1 MKRQFIFA
9 ILAVLGF
16 AVFWIGCQDNL
27 ARITKV
33 VNEGAVVEQTR
44 ATALS
49 NIIDLS
55 RNEHP
60 DYGVCFSES
69 DYPTVDDDRVSL
81 GFIDSRKEFEV
92 TLRRLRYNTD
102 YHFRPY
108 VYDEQDVIYGE
119 VQSVII
125 NSTEGIIAYHNSITT
140 VDFTTA
146 DVNSSISGLGSLKCI
161 DFGLCYAIDATPTI
175 ESSTASLG
183 ELLNDTTFT
192 TTLTGLD
199 TWANYHVRAYG
210 MLDSTTII
218 YSDEWTF
225 NLSEPQLT
233 TGTVTVGTS
242 QSVTVSGSIDGLGV
256 QSVSDHGYCWSQN
269 ANPTTSDQ
277 TVSYGPAVST
287 GPIGKYI
294 NNLAIQTVYHVRAYA
309 VSGGQTYYG
318 DDVAFTIFAPAQLN
332 TGTVSTQSSTAALA
346 EGNIV
351 NNNIPLIEKGHC
363 WSTNPNPTIADFRTQ
378 LGPLNPNAQA
388 TIASQ
393 MNNLTTNQTYYVRA
407 YAQDSV
413 TVFYGDV
420 ETVNAVYFSVE
431 ILPQISA
438 SSDSILAQGNLIVDG
453 SVNITEYGHCWS
465 YGSGLPDTSDFRYS
479 LGPTNS
485 SQPNFTGYATGIA
498 ANSSLNFRAYATDGT
513 TIVYSDVMEYE
524 PVQFSVANGSI
535 QAAFNDSAICTAD
548 LNLTGF
554 TTITEYGH
562 CWVSGSGTPT
572 INSNRYILGPS
583 IQSVAGFTGYANGL
597 TAGAYTFRAYATD
610 GNAVA
615 YGENQ
620 AYTHTNSVTFTNE
633 DYSIDE
639 VGVLTA
645 TAQMVIQG
653 NVNVLEYGHCVSTNP
668 NPTIADQRTIYGT
681 ASTNQSVS
689 SIFNGLIHRPH
700 YVRPYAL
707 TETGVVYGNEV
718 NPTFQGTW
726 VPISDMPVARGRA
739 RAGTINEL
747 AYVFGGSGLNN
758 NLMQTREQYDP
769 ITDSWISNPDIPWGD
784 WPLIANTNESNLF
797 ILKSSGQLY
806 SVSGLQSQTNVWQ
819 FPYDWNNG
827 AMEFLNGA
835 VVISTGKEPGNGGQL
850 YNSSLEFNTITQV
863 WGNRPLFPGA
873 PRWKTASFVFG
884 SQMFFGGGTTW
895 NGIDGE
901 SQFDFWRYNP
911 STLSWAQI
919 TTPNRSYSQGTEH
932 LGYAYLISDG
942 GQYFARYLPDND
954 FWIENLAPLPN
965 SNNRSGI
972 IFFRIGN
979 FIYAGGGFIGS
990 TPQPA
995 MWKYSLQE

>member
-16 AVFWIGCQDNL
+16 AVFGIGCQDDL

-69 DYPTVDDDRVSL
+69 DYPTVDDDRIAL

-92 TLRRLRYNTD
+92 TLRRLRYNTE

-108 VYDEQDVIYGE
+108 VYDEQDVIYGD

-146 DVNSSISGLGSLKCI
+146 DINSSVSGLGSLKCI

-199 TWANYHVRAYG
+199 TWANYYVRAYG

-277 TVSYGPAVST
+277 TVSYGPAVSI

-351 NNNIPLIEKGHC
+351 NNNIPIIEKGHC
-363 WSTNPNPTIADFRTQ
+363 WSTNPNPTIADFKTQ
-378 LGPLNPNAQA
+378 LGQQNPN
-388 TIASQ
+388 TNGVLNSQ

-420 ETVNAVYFSVE
+420 ETVNAVYFSVSTNSVQT
-431 ILPQISA
+431 LSN
-438 SSDSILAQGNLIVDG
+438 DSIEVFGSLVVDG
-453 SVNITEYGHCWS
+453 QVNVAEYGHCWVT
-465 YGSGLPDTSDFRYS
+465 GTGTPTISDNRYI
-479 LGPTNS
+479 LGPTTNS
-485 SQPNFTGYATGIA
+485 ISGFSAEIGGFQGGETYTI
-498 ANSSLNFRAYATDGT
+498 RAYATDGS
-513 TIVYSDVMEYE
+513 IVR
-524 PVQFSVANGSI
+524 
-535 QAAFNDSAICTAD
+535 
-548 LNLTGF
+548 
-554 TTITEYGH
+554 YG
-562 CWVSGSGTPT
+562 
-572 INSNRYILGPS
+572 
-583 IQSVAGFTGYANGL
+583 Q
-597 TAGAYTFRAYATD
+597 
-610 GNAVA
+610 
-615 YGENQ
+615 NQ
-620 AYTHTNSVTFTNE
+620 TYTHTNAVTFTNE
-633 DYSIDE
+633 DYSINQ

-645 TAQMVIQG
+645 TAQMVVQG
-653 NVNVLEYGHCVSTNP
+653 NVNILEYGHCVSINP
-668 NPTIADQRTIYGT
+668 NPTIADQRTIYGP

-689 SIFNGLIHRPH
+689 SIFNTLAHRPH
-700 YVRPYAL
+700 YVRPYASL
-707 TETGVVYGNEV
+707 VSGEVIYGNQS
-718 NPTFQGTW
+718 NPTFMGSWTPRPNLATSLARYRAWSFGIGNIGYIGGGQNENGYVYTTASYYSQLYTW
-726 VPISDMPVARGRA
+726 LGGSSSPPIGDYGARGCSD
-739 RAGTINEL
+739 GTYGYLFSGSLL
-747 AYVFGGSGLNN
+747 A
-758 NLMQTREQYDP
+758 QYDP
-769 ITDSWISNPDIPWGD
+769 LVNSWVLISGFPGPGRNYPVICTDG
-784 WPLIANTNESNLF
+784 ESIF
-797 ILKSSGQLY
+797 VGT
-806 SVSGLQSQTNVWQ
+806 GRGTGG
-819 FPYDWNNG
+819 NG
-827 AMEFLNGA
+827 APNYSDFYAYNIAAQAWTQLPD
-835 VVISTGKEPGNGGQL
+835 VPGD
-850 YNSSLEFNTITQV
+850 
-863 WGNRPLFPGA
+863 
-873 PRWKTASFVFG
+873 PRWQATGFYVNGFVYI
-884 SQMFFGGGTTW
+884 GGGTNWNGLTGAEVNTRWRYDIANQTW
-895 NGIDGE
+895 NEVAIGSSSLDIGITYLNHAYLVTG
-901 SQFDFWRYNP
+901 
-911 STLSWAQI
+911 
-919 TTPNRSYSQGTEH
+919 SYSNQVK
-932 LGYAYLISDG
+932 
-942 GQYFARYLPDND
+942 RYLPDID
-954 FWIENLAPLPN
+954 SWINVASVPGSVRDDATAFTVGSSLYVTTGLSS
-965 SNNRSGI
+965 SNGTVL
-972 IFFRIGN
+972 
-979 FIYAGGGFIGS
+979 YDLWEY
-990 TPQPA
+990 T
-995 MWKYSLQE
+995 LEE